1 MRTDKYMMAKAWM
14 KQDQAPQAEALETW
28 NTLEAEFNEERKAM
42 LMASAESDKIKEEM
56 NKKFGSGTVK
66 YGSELPPIQNPF
78 EDFEERNP
86 AAEGGRIE
94 FDKGLDVLPFKK
106 LKNGKYSL
114 RLYLGTENGKRIEK
128 TFTGTKKEL
137 RKIYKNRGTRTGA
150 SAFENTIEYADSK
163 GIPYE
168 VKQGENKGKFAIRGP
183 KEKEFSF
190 YNTEELAQEHI
201 DNYRAET
208 DSVGGDRTG
217 ELENKKYKKGY
228 KTKKQFLD
236 FLAKNNIAGKN
247 ASSFAMNFNIKTE
260 INPYNNNAY
269 IYDTSQFTPE
279 KIEEI
284 QKAQVSSGTATEYAK
299 NKFPPK
305 PRSELIK
312 IREDAI
318 EAQGGIKK
326 NSPFAGKKKLKVDLG
341 HTGDYKTELITGD
354 KLAYTPADV
363 NFEIGKK
370 GGIDDKIR
378 AVKKRQEQALA
389 TLEGDELKKVLNE
402 TDATLTRL
410 ADQTKGFKSVVLS
423 NGKKYGG
430 ERLTL
435 DPFNIYPGKTEVEIK
450 AIQKEYLGKDGKG
463 KKIITEGPNKTS
475 AAEIQKIQDA
485 VIFEENRKSNLKAA
499 SKIGKKEINNLI
511 KSIGCPNFK
520 AAGGRIEFE
529 SGGDCFDKGQKII
542 NSAQVKSPAAQKN
555 LAKLIN
561 GLAKTGTFAKNAL
574 KFGVVP
580 EALFVGAES
589 IIRAG
594 GDQTLDEGFKSAIGF
609 YTDWTGKTNFKAD
622 ARASQNLRNIGL
634 DGTIN
639 IEMLNE
645 MRDASE
651 QVKKLENNQKNVLS
665 VYDESLMG
673 ESKQDYKKRSD
684 QQIED
689 AKKYLSTK
697 YLTDSQKNFYT
708 SQENEAIDI
717 AGTRSPFKKFL
728 GKAKADTEMMR
739 YEDDFSGMQSDMFTQ
754 DPMSAKAK
762 RDSVKNLP
770 LRNQLSGSP
779 GETAF
784 MNLSQLPKGPRQGS
798 QIDDLVN
805 ASNAQFKAQGVDTR
819 VNSSVLKAIQ
829 DNKQNFKNMTMEE
842 MIQAGMPM
850 EAILGFNQPEV
861 IKQKPMYDY
870 AEGGITGLRSKYEYK
885 K

>member
-1 MRTDKYMMAKAWM
+1 MIEKLNQYNQTKNLLSREELSNFLTEKLGKEFSSKKISGVRSGSEKSKFGQYVDDKLFATEFGDGQQKYYKKPTDAQIKFIKQNLLEGGMKNNLNKNTVSTIKKIDSLYGSIYRSGELPDLKIMMQKLNLTGNQIAY
-14 KQDQAPQAEALETW
+14 AEAQLARIYGGHKFNNGPDIRINKKTSSDMFDIIAKSGFGNPRKNQVYQISLELIDEGLGNEKGTFRNLKNKAVKILHDNKIDVYDPKKGNKAVGFNIDEFAGVTGSGKSQNIGVSQFINIMEGNL
-28 NTLEAEFNEERKAM
+28 NTKTLASFQGGLSKARAAVEAAKGTPRYNSVLKEQMELINTRAANLEAEYGIKLARLERPADINNM
-42 LMASAESDKIKEEM
+42 STDE
-56 NKKFGSGTVK
+56 VK
-66 YGSELPPIQNPF
+66 
-78 EDFEERNP
+78 R
-86 AAEGGRIE
+86 
-94 FDKGLDVLPFKK
+94 
-106 LKNGKYSL
+106 LKNIK
-114 RLYLGTENGKRIEK
+114 LGTDENLYQRLVKDAKASGYSIKVPEGSLTIQE
-128 TFTGTKKEL
+128 FT
-137 RKIYKNRGTRTGA
+137 
-150 SAFENTIEYADSK
+150 D
-163 GIPYE
+163 P
-168 VKQGENKGKFAIRGP
+168 
-183 KEKEFSF
+183 
-190 YNTEELAQEHI
+190 
-201 DNYRAET
+201 
-208 DSVGGDRTG
+208 
-217 ELENKKYKKGY
+217 
-228 KTKKQFLD
+228 
-236 FLAKNNIAGKN
+236 
-247 ASSFAMNFNIKTE
+247 
-260 INPYNNNAY
+260 NNAR
-269 IYDTSQFTPE
+269 
-279 KIEEI
+279 
-284 QKAQVSSGTATEYAK
+284 A
-299 NKFPPK
+299 
-305 PRSELIK
+305 RELI
-312 IREDAI
+312 
-318 EAQGGIKK
+318 
-326 NSPFAGKKKLKVDLG
+326 
-341 HTGDYKTELITGD
+341 
-354 KLAYTPADV
+354 
-363 NFEIGKK
+363 
-370 GGIDDKIR
+370 
-378 AVKKRQEQALA
+378 AL
-389 TLEGDELKKVLNE
+389 V
-402 TDATLTRL
+402 
-410 ADQTKGFKSVVLS
+410 
-423 NGKKYGG
+423 
-430 ERLTL
+430 
-435 DPFNIYPGKTEVEIK
+435 
-450 AIQKEYLGKDGKG
+450 
-463 KKIITEGPNKTS
+463 
-475 AAEIQKIQDA
+475 
-485 VIFEENRKSNLKAA
+485 
-499 SKIGKKEINNLI
+499 
-511 KSIGCPNFK
+511 GCPNFK
-520 AAGGRIEFE
+520 GKQAFSEGGRTGFSE
-529 SGGDCFDKGQKII
+529 GGDCFDKGQKII

-665 VYDESLMG
+665 AYDESLMG
-673 ESKQDYKKRSD
+673 ESEQDYKKRSN

-708 SQENEAIDI
+708 SQENEAKDI
-717 AGTRSPFKKFL
+717 AGTRSPFQKFL
-728 GKAKADTEMMR
+728 GEARNKSENMR
-739 YEDDFSGMQSDMFTQ
+739 YENDPTGMQSDMFTL

-829 DNKQNFKNMTMEE
+829 DTKQNFKNMTMEE
-842 MIQAGMPM
+842 MIQAGLPM